1 MSDTTVWGQIVAM
14 RRQVV
19 GHLLVAA
26 AAALE
31 LSMLSIVPTDDTLPD
46 VVSRRRARAILAAP
60 RARTLLERV
69 TLSLVASVSRL
80 VRLVAGFLMHI
91 IALASHAA
99 VWLRRTK
106 PRWCLELA
114 LVTMVLVG
122 GHRATLPGLAYVVLV
137 GVCLAVPRV
146 RVIQWWGPMTLLLLV
161 SSLLQ
166 YVFLFAAVNGGLK
179 QERQDL
185 NEGRAAWLSVS
196 PSRWALVGDFLVLYV
211 TCGALCC
218 LCAAC
223 VLFVFSDS
231 PGVVALVWRV
241 GTPDSRWWCSWTT
254 HEPRPRTV
262 STKTATTVVALWCR
276 QVQGH
281 LTRTLA
287 LDAAVP
293 ATQQSTPA
301 HRRYP
306 PTPAQ
311 RRPWDAAVVAAM
323 VLVMVMVKQM
333 AAERV
338 RRPLL
343 AACPCDLCMH
353 RPSDRRV
360 LPSPAWAAHR
370 RCHPHQEPKP
380 TSMVPPIMMMAK
392 VLMPTVST
400 RAPLAC
406 TACCPLV
413 ASRLARTVAAC
424 LKRSHLERF
433 RERSAS
439 TRAVP
444 GERRHHH
451 PRLLVVPALNE
462 PPPPNQRVGRLGS
475 AGLCVPSLVT
485 LEHPG
490 DPATP

>member
-1 MSDTTVWGQIVAM
+1 MKAVPRGCQCHHRDGP
-14 RRQVV
+14 
-19 GHLLVAA
+19 
-26 AAALE
+26 
-31 LSMLSIVPTDDTLPD
+31 LSATSLSCT
-46 VVSRRRARAILAAP
+46 
-60 RARTLLERV
+60 
-69 TLSLVASVSRL
+69 SLVAL
-80 VRLVAGFLMHI
+80 C
-91 IALASHAA
+91 AA
-99 VWLRRTK
+99 
-106 PRWCLELA
+106 C
-114 LVTMVLVG
+114 VLPV
-122 GHRATLPGLAYVVLV
+122 
-137 GVCLAVPRV
+137 
-146 RVIQWWGPMTLLLLV
+146 
-161 SSLLQ
+161 
-166 YVFLFAAVNGGLK
+166 
-179 QERQDL
+179 
-185 NEGRAAWLSVS
+185 
-196 PSRWALVGDFLVLYV
+196 
-211 TCGALCC
+211 CC